1 MKTII
6 QSIWT
11 ILLYLTTLKIGK
23 LIPVNI
29 TNNSIMT
36 IMITM
41 IIIRNLIKLKVNSK
55 TINFNNKTIKI
66 NKTPT
71 VQSLALV
78 LISFLSFIMKIMTLS
93 TI

>member
-1 MKTII
+1 M
-6 QSIWT
+6 
-11 ILLYLTTLKIGK
+11 KIGK